1 MNPFDVDDAELER
14 RVIRNPFA
22 FGADSPITAAVNTEA
37 LRQAD
42 LLFRSALS
50 DISLSRTQSVCSRPG
65 TCGANYAKSLG
76 FNEADTDA
84 LVAALVGDIWSDEPN
99 AMPAIMVTTDNDSG
113 ANKSGSKIARSRT
126 DAKLPAGDGG
136 NRQIIRA
143 ASARAVISRRM
154 SSRAI
159 SNAAGSG
166 TTAHVPTPA
175 GALSAGLA
183 AGLSPTAL
191 LSDVTN
197 RPASSRAISSRAGAI
212 AAGDAETIELVR
224 SRSQQFGSRP
234 TSSAIRS
241 SRPVSSAA
249 VENTDDAERCDLIF
263 ELIIQKFRKHI
274 RCEECTGDH
283 FCMCSRGCEETATVF
298 AQRYGRLGNIAR
310 VRPGYYCMG
319 HLVDVFIDA
328 YDEEKRMA
336 DIEKASY
343 H

>member
-37 LRQAD
+37 LRQAN

-50 DISLSRTQSVCSRPG
+50 DVSLSRTQSVCSRPG

-84 LVAALVGDIWSDEPN
+84 LVAALVGDIWSDEPT
-99 AMPAIMVTTDNDSG
+99 MPAIMVTDDSST
-113 ANKSGSKIARSRT
+113 NKSGSKIARSRT
-126 DAKLPAGDGG
+126 DAKLSAGDGG

-159 SNAAGSG
+159 SNAAGTASS
-166 TTAHVPTPA
+166 TTTSIP
-175 GALSAGLA
+175 AGLA

-191 LSDVTN
+191 LSDITN

-234 TSSAIRS
+234 TSSAIHS

-249 VENTDDAERCDLIF
+249 VTENTDDAERCDLIF

-343 H
+343 R